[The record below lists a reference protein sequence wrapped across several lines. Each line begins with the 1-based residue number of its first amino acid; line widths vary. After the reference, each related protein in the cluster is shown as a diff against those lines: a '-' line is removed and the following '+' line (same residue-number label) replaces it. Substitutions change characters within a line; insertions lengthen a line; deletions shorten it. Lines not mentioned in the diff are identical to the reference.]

1 MKIITRPAIVLLL
14 LFVPVL
20 AACGEEEEPTPPQ
33 QISESPF
40 HYPEELWDAGVE
52 GETILRLFVTPQGG
66 VDTVQVEQGSGY
78 EAFDSAAV
86 LGARELR
93 FQPAMRGTD
102 SVSVWVLLPVRF
114 DLPGS
119 EDPATTAPAITA
131 DTVADEP

>member
-1 MKIITRPAIVLLL
+1 MLSTPRSSILPVLLL
-14 LFVPVL
+14 SVMPALG
-20 AACGEEEEPTPPQ
+20 ACSEEEEPTPPQ

-40 HYPEELWDAGVE
+40 HFPEELWDAGVE
-52 GETILRLFVTPQGG
+52 GETILRLFVTPQGT

-86 LGARELR
+86 VGARELR
-93 FQPAMRGTD
+93 FQPAMRGDD

-119 EDPATTAPAITA
+119 GADTAI